1 MVEHSVHTRS
11 VVGSNPT
18 AATKRPG
25 GQAVKTPPFHGGNTS
40 SILVRVTIHMH
51 AGLPIAPPP
60 TLGRVAQLVRALA
73 SHARGQRFE
82 SVRVHHIKTPIASES
97 FAVWK
102 RIGVFLFK
110 EWISLAQRF
119 YAGKV

>member
-1 MVEHSVHTRS
+1 MQVKCKSNEIKNN
-11 VVGSNPT
+11 VVKAKTSN
-18 AATKRPG
+18 
-25 GQAVKTPPFHGGNTS
+25 
-40 SILVRVTIHMH
+40 ILI
-51 AGLPIAPPP
+51 
-60 TLGRVAQLVRALA
+60 A